1 VSPRQSG
8 ARRTTLA
15 AALALG
21 LFSASAVAI
30 DVQSYAGLCVPL
42 NPPELPSDAELVR
55 EFAELLREEFEQYL
69 IEVTTC
75 FQWIDAKRD
84 RAWREAAEVT
94 AQYGAL
100 LEALRRMPP

>member
-1 VSPRQSG
+1 ML
-8 ARRTTLA
+8 T
-15 AALALG
+15 AALAFG

-30 DVQSYAGLCVPL
+30 DAQSYAGLCVPL

-69 IEVTTC
+69 IDVTAY
-75 FQWIDAKRD
+75 FQCIDAERD
-84 RAWREAAEVT
+84 RAWREADEVT